1 MANKKDIDKKDMD
14 EKEAVKEKH
23 PWETDAD
30 TIIETAEGEVEENK
44 ALEAKLRRAQE
55 EAKAKEEQERKNRLL
70 KGAVLIAVF
79 FVVISNILPGR
90 SITAE
95 YLEDSVILRGASSRT
110 EILFEQLESVA
121 WLGDSFEMGSPV
133 EAKEK
138 DAFYAGIYQDGSLPG
153 ESYQLFLD
161 KEYAEDI
168 LLIRTAEGPV
178 VIGSA
183 QIDMLFLHD
192 YLQDGLETAE

>member
-1 MANKKDIDKKDMD
+1 ESL
-14 EKEAVKEKH
+14 EKESLKQEERKTL
-23 PWETDAD
+23 ET
-30 TIIETAEGEVEENK
+30 EENK
-44 ALEAKLRRAQE
+44 AWEEKLRRAQE
-55 EAKAKEEQERKNRLL
+55 EEKAKEAQAQKNRLL
-70 KGAVLIAVF
+70 RGAVLIAVF
-79 FVVISNILPGR
+79 IVVISNILPGR

-95 YLEDSVILRGASSRT
+95 YLEDSVILRGANSRT
-110 EILFEQLESVA
+110 ELLFAQLDSVD
-121 WLGDSFEMGSPV
+121 WLAEPFEMGSPV

-138 DAFYAGIYQDGSLPG
+138 NSFYAGIYQDGGLPG

-161 KEYAEDI
+161 KEYAGDV

-192 YLQDGLETAE
+192 YLQDGMETAE